1 MLWFTVKDLEVT
13 AFSECFLIILLLILL
28 SLSLL
33 FIMLWSNGIYHNA
46 IIYLF
51 IYSFFREVL
60 ILKHA
65 MMLLLPWKDK
75 IFFVISVADLLSI
88 EAKWVK
94 FLKVIYMQYQ
104 IQWNMY
110 NLEIPIFYISLLNLY
125 AYYNIL
131 SIKNKFVR
139 SPQCCNR
146 WVPLYVS
153 SLSKRFWALLC
164 INHSRIFKYL
174 EQIPGFLFIYI
185 LALTLDALISACQ
198 RSRFALACDF
208 ERRCDVIIQK

>member
-1 MLWFTVKDLEVT
+1 MKFIFTVYHSIFLMRPVNKVPSQSPKWRQLVKLNTFLVIPCYDLRSRT
-13 AFSECFLIILLLILL
+13 WKWLHSLNAFWWYCYWYYYHYHYFLLCYDQMGYIIMQ
-28 SLSLL
+28 S
-33 FIMLWSNGIYHNA
+33 F
-46 IIYLF
+46 IYLF

-94 FLKVIYMQYQ
+94 FLKVIYIQFQ

-125 AYYNIL
+125 
-131 SIKNKFVR
+131 
-139 SPQCCNR
+139 
-146 WVPLYVS
+146 
-153 SLSKRFWALLC
+153 
-164 INHSRIFKYL
+164 
-174 EQIPGFLFIYI
+174 
-185 LALTLDALISACQ
+185 
-198 RSRFALACDF
+198 
-208 ERRCDVIIQK
+208 